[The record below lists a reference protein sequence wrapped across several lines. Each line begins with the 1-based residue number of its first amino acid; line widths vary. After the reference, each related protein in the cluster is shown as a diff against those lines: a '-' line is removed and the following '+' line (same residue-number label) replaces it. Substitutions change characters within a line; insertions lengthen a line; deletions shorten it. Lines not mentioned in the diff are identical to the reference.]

1 MLYSWKIEFIRI
13 LIIKSLIINKSDY
26 FTHKFNKTNLFLIV
40 ILSRVVEFH
49 KSLVTKYKSRQLK

>member
-26 FTHKFNKTNLFLIV
+26 FTHKFNKINLFLII
-40 ILSRVVEFH
+40 ILSGVVEFH

>member
-1 MLYSWKIEFIRI
+1 MLYSLKIIFIGI
-13 LIIKSLIINKSDY
+13 LIIKLLIINKSDY
-26 FTHKFNKTNLFLIV
+26 FTNKFNKINLLLIF